1 MTEMPDD
8 NLIRRRQR
16 VGIGLLIIL
25 VAALGVLLAGQYL
38 PLGVD
43 KSQNDEL
50 RHDNY
55 EERVGA
61 YEGCLRAN
69 TARVAQI
76 DILLGIARGNEAR
89 SVRWHELAEQ
99 GLLPPDITAF
109 AKGMSKVNAREA
121 DRLRMHVDE
130 LAAAQAPVSQHPD
143 AGPRRLTQVD
153 CEAVFPVP
161 KEPDDPLPAP
171 SLP

>member
-1 MTEMPDD
+1 MNGDEPISFAGKM
-8 NLIRRRQR
+8 
-16 VGIGLLIIL
+16 VIGLLSFL
-25 VAALGVLLAGQYL
+25 VVVLTFLAVVVFL